1 MDKTLKQLKGAFTDF
16 ALNPLKKLI
25 FGEKKIKNF
34 EGLRNFVM
42 ERSAYVTQVT
52 LNGYLRTRIGVTF
65 VKTLDDQSFVN
76 SIEIAKWNIYVVAVQ
91 DLLLFTFSFIYSRDG
106 RNETSKLHSLYE
118 NILIEQ
124 RESGLQDE
132 IKNKSIAEFNQRI
145 KTINWQTYFKQ
156 EPFKK
161 SCQALFYWTPIAEH
175 LKDLDKEIVFN
186 SMLNQWKNVIND
198 FAKLFESLDGEI
210 R

>member
-65 VKTLDDQSFVN
+65 VKTL
-76 SIEIAKWNIYVVAVQ
+76 
-91 DLLLFTFSFIYSRDG
+91 
-106 RNETSKLHSLYE
+106 
-118 NILIEQ
+118 
-124 RESGLQDE
+124 
-132 IKNKSIAEFNQRI
+132 
-145 KTINWQTYFKQ
+145 
-156 EPFKK
+156 
-161 SCQALFYWTPIAEH
+161 
-175 LKDLDKEIVFN
+175 
-186 SMLNQWKNVIND
+186 
-198 FAKLFESLDGEI
+198 
-210 R
+210 

>member
-34 EGLRNFVM
+34 EGLRNFIM

-106 RNETSKLHSLYE
+106 RNDTSKLQSLYE

-124 RESGLQDE
+124 RESGLKDDV
-132 IKNKSIAEFNQRI
+132 KNKSIVDFNQRI
-145 KTINWQTYFKQ
+145 PTINWQTYFKQ

-175 LKDLDKEIVFN
+175 LKALDKEIVFN

-198 FAKLFESLDGEI
+198 FAKLFESLDGEV